1 MTLTK
6 TVQDTRLRGPV
17 VSTKSADQKN
27 KETEAIPVEED
38 QKDEKKNSKGRKS
51 LKSRSPAMREKVKKS
66 PGEKE
71 KVEVVDV
78 KTDEPK
84 QKLSVE
90 KKSRQKSRSP
100 GHQRS
105 VSPKKAAKK
114 TENTGEEVAEGKKP
128 KKMEGGIKAG
138 GGKVGFGGK
147 AAPKVNSGRSSQ
159 NKVRSP
165 SPQLPVKTDQEK
177 FEELFLVRRRSNTFF
192 PMSMS

>member
-1 MTLTK
+1 M
-6 TVQDTRLRGPV
+6 RGPV

-66 PGEKE
+66 PVE
-71 KVEVVDV
+71 KVEDNV
-78 KTDEPK
+78 KTEEPK
-84 QKLSVE
+84 QRLGVE
-90 KKSRQKSRSP
+90 KKTRQKSRSP
-100 GHQRS
+100 GGGHQRS
-105 VSPKKAAKK
+105 VSPKKTVKK
-114 TENTGEEVAEGKKP
+114 PENTGEEVVKTAEGKKP
-128 KKMEGGIKAG
+128 KKLEGGVKAG
-138 GGKVGFGGK
+138 GGKGGFGGK

-177 FEELFLVRRRSNTFF
+177 FEELFLVRRRSKHLF
-192 PMSMS
+192 PNVPL

>member
-1 MTLTK
+1 M
-6 TVQDTRLRGPV
+6 RGPV
-17 VSTKSADQKN
+17 VSTKSADQKT
-27 KETEAIPVEED
+27 KETEATPVQEDKKEE
-38 QKDEKKNSKGRKS
+38 QKSSKGRKS
-51 LKSRSPAMREKVKKS
+51 LKSRSPAMREKAKKS

-71 KVEVVDV
+71 KVGVNDV

-84 QKLSVE
+84 QRLGVE

-105 VSPKKAAKK
+105 ISPKKSVKK

-128 KKMEGGIKAG
+128 KKMEGGIKGG

-177 FEELFLVRRRSNTFF
+177 FEELFLVRR
-192 PMSMS
+192 